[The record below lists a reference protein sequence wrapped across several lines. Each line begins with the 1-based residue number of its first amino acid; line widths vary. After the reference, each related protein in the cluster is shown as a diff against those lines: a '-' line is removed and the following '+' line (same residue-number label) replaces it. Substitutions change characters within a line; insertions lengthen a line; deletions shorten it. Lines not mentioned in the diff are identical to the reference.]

1 VSSVSSLVPFVSPS
15 GVRCSAYDNSYEGI
29 TNMAASTLLDQPAH
43 ESPRITGLQENKV
56 SPQFFFI
63 FLGTEEYN
71 YTIFLGTETDEYIH
85 NR

>member
-1 VSSVSSLVPFVSPS
+1 
-15 GVRCSAYDNSYEGI
+15 
-29 TNMAASTLLDQPAH
+29 MAASTLLDQPAH